1 MTPVIR
7 LRAAIAVIE
16 DNRILMIPHFN
27 TDAGPVQWVIPGG
40 GVEFGEQA
48 ETAAS
53 REFQEE
59 TGYTAACDQL
69 LTVYENIVPARSWH
83 SVTLIYT
90 GRITGGQIREEQT
103 RWGPRT
109 PRWFSIGDLTEVVYY
124 PPEVVNMAFHT
135 GNLAGD

>member
-1 MTPVIR
+1 MTQAIR

-16 DNRILMIPHFN
+16 NERILLVPHFD
-27 TDAGPVQWVIPGG
+27 TDAGPLQWVIPGG

-59 TGYTAACDQL
+59 TGYTAVCDQL
-69 LTVYENIVPARSWH
+69 LTVYENIVPARPWH

-109 PRWFSIGDLTEVVYY
+109 PRWFSIGDLTGMVYH
-124 PPEVVNMAFHT
+124 PPEVVNMALHT
-135 GNLAGD
+135 GIFAID